1 MSPEEKK
8 EQEKVIKEIEE
19 MTLLKANVKWLK
31 LKHGDMHSEVKSIRI
46 ALTDLTNRLF
56 IDEKTGEDGYFA
68 IIKDL
73 LKKHYETNKRVDRLE
88 NIKKAVIGVFLFG
101 FTVIGIFIKTIWNY
115 IKQN

>member
-1 MSPEEKK
+1 MSPKDKK
-8 EQEKVIKEIEE
+8 EEEKVIKEIEE

-31 LKHGDMHSEVKSIRI
+31 LKHGDIHSEVKSIRVD
-46 ALTDLTNRLF
+46 LTDLSRRLF
-56 IDEKTGEDGYFA
+56 MDEKTGDEGYFA

-88 NIKKAVIGVFLFG
+88 NIKKAVFAVFLFG
-101 FTVIGIFIKTIWNY
+101 FTIIGIFIKTIWNY